1 MEVLSSEEADEV
13 LVIMRWRD
21 KDAFNS

>member
-21 KDAFNS
+21 KDAFDS